1 MLEYV
6 ILVFILVVMYY
17 ISLWDRGR
25 EGFENGKTRNVEDFY
40 DSFYS
45 EFYKDLWHSSKEA
58 KDFEQ
63 VSIQEALLAGKQKN
77 TLKVLDMCCGVAVH
91 SCLFKQLDVEYLGVD
106 LSEDMLSQA
115 RKGCPNQKFQ
125 RGDITD
131 ATLFQPKSFSSAML
145 LGFSIYE
152 FSNPKILSDN
162 AFMWIEP
169 GGSLIVHMIDPDK
182 FDPLLDLASPFAAF
196 SLQKYSYERQKKSE
210 IYFHDFK
217 YTGQFNKNPDE
228 DNATFDE
235 LFTFFNPVDD
245 IKYREQTHKLN
256 MPSLE
261 RLVNIFQSSGFRVQE
276 KIDLVSVGKEYQ
288 YLVVFSK

>member
-1 MLEYV
+1 MIEYV
-6 ILVFILVVMYY
+6 ILVFILVIMYY

-25 EGFENGKTRNVEDFY
+25 EGFENGKTKTVEDFY
-40 DSFYS
+40 DSFYAGI
-45 EFYKDLWHSSKEA
+45 YKDLWHSSKELNN
-58 KDFEQ
+58 FEE
-63 VSIQEALLAGKQKN
+63 VSIQEAILAGKQKN
-77 TLKVLDMCCGVAVH
+77 TLKVLDMCCGIAIH
-91 SCLFKQLDVEYLGVD
+91 SCLFKKLDVEYVGID
-106 LSEDMLSQA
+106 ISEDMLNEA
-115 RKGCPNQKFQ
+115 RKRCPNQRFQ
-125 RGDITD
+125 KGDITD

-145 LGFSIYE
+145 LGFGIYE
-152 FSNPKILSDN
+152 FKNPKILSDN

-169 GGSLIVHMIDPDK
+169 GGSFIVHMIDPDK

-196 SLQKYSYERQKKSE
+196 SLQKYSYDRQTKSE

-217 YTGQFNKNPDE
+217 YTGQFNKKPDE
-228 DNATFDE
+228 DDAIFDE

-245 IKYREQTHKLN
+245 IKYREQTHELY

-261 RLVNIFQSSGFRVQE
+261 RLINIFKSSGFRVQE